1 MPRMQIAF
9 PSPNR
14 LAWLLLLAGA
24 AAAQAQQEPRALQ
37 PLNMQTIAGALER
50 AVGEPMRAAR
60 TSGRIDL
67 KGKRFYIA
75 EYQLLFDQS
84 GEVVASPADG
94 RLFGNQIEGDQ
105 AVVAYTAQHD
115 VAALQALTDRAWADL
130 GARLKAAGITPA
142 PADEITFTQGAVY
155 EASGHATRPGSPV
168 VVESRAGDNTRRYL
182 AFAPSGMKIVPRGI
196 AGMGLGN
203 LAARVAYPSKGIEGL
218 SMLMAVNFTG
228 FDAAGGKKRASTFEG
243 ANELRAESPMLEI
256 VPAPS
261 AALVNAH
268 AQLSLVN
275 LTEPIVLVGEFARLR
290 PGPRTGVLAPDSPLD
305 LLRSFG
311 RLIGAVPGAPAG
323 KRLDAVLEVDGPT
336 TARFA
341 LFGIS
346 AVNQAIVDAL
356 KAAQE

>member
-1 MPRMQIAF
+1 MQTAL
-9 PSPNR
+9 SSAGR
-14 LAWLLLLAGA
+14 LALLLLLGGA
-24 AAAQAQQEPRALQ
+24 AAAQAQPEQRALQ
-37 PLNMQTIAGALER
+37 PLNLQTIASALER
-50 AVGEPMRAAR
+50 PVGEPMRAAR
-60 TSGRIDL
+60 TGGRIEL

-94 RLFGNQIEGDQ
+94 QLFGNKIDGDQ
-105 AVVAYTAQHD
+105 AVVAYSAQHD

-130 GARLKAAGITPA
+130 QARLKAAGISPA
-142 PADEITFTQGAVY
+142 AAEDITFTHGAVY
-155 EASGHATRPGSPV
+155 EASANATRPDSPV
-168 VVESRAGDNTRRYL
+168 VVESKAGDNTRRYL
-182 AFAPSGMKIVPRGI
+182 VFAPTGMKIVPRGI
-196 AGMGLGN
+196 AGMGVGN

-218 SMLMAVNFTG
+218 SMLTAVNFTG

-261 AALVNAH
+261 AALINAH

-311 RLIGAVPGAPAG
+311 RLLGAVQGAPAG
-323 KRLDAVLEVDGPT
+323 KRFDAVLEVDGPT

-341 LFGIS
+341 LFGIG